1 MPTGMVGWSGRG
13 RDKPSPKW
21 ATGRRTGPVPNGL
34 FAEDPEKLTGSP
46 REVTRGLSVFSASLS
61 SRFSARRAVPRTG
74 PCAVASRSRLSRV
87 SVARGDGVGRDV
99 HLGHV
104 VLDFDVARLSGE
116 GHPELGAARDTRA
129 VEALGHRGL
138 AARAREGQ
146 VGGELGDHRCRFA
159 QVVHRAARV
168 AHRARAEIPNVA
180 LWNHTSN
187 MAHDD
192 ITERRD
198 QPWRCSRWC

>member
-46 REVTRGLSVFSASLS
+46 REVTRGLSVFFVLSVFSVSLPG
-61 SRFSARRAVPRTG
+61 ARCRAL
-74 PCAVASRSRLSRV
+74 AVLSRA

-104 VLDFDVARLSGE
+104 LLDFDVARLSGE
-116 GHPELGAARDTRA
+116 GRAELGAARSARA

-159 QVVHRAARV
+159 QVVHRVAHV